1 MAVTY
6 NDVRK
11 VKPEQGPTQHV
22 PTYEEIRAAIDSG
35 TIPSNMPQ
43 SAGVTY
49 SSMFGTGTPIT
60 TISGHVQNNKVL
72 YSGGTEGDGES
83 TPKTEFDTYY
93 DAAYAAEKYDFN
105 KLAELYKTDKDE
117 ALGLYKDQYDAAIA
131 ANEDANRRAAIDARA
146 AYDLAGSRY
155 GTNAEVMAGKGLT
168 GSGYADYLKS
178 KNYATYRSEVA
189 NAQRAKEEAD
199 AKAKTT
205 YDTGVAEV
213 NADYKTAMAELA
225 SAKAKAAAEGYTKYT
240 TADGGVNL
248 AGMNADWKNMSPDEQ
263 AAAREQA
270 AATIPDPENAFT
282 YTDEDRVGQQMSKAD
297 AFKELDERKKVS
309 NDIITQQEKDYM
321 EELYDAIYTFDTL
334 ANDSIGELS
343 GIHTNGS
350 DDVPGREIFTVKL
363 GYSAYSLRL
372 EHDPIADTDT
382 AYMVLKDAPTNKLLS
397 YDGKLYVRVPSGK
410 IFPVYNGA
418 DYSDFVN
425 ALNFIDINLKPSVS
439 SLKDAAAEKLYGV
452 AEEDTNK

>member
-6 NDVRK
+6 N
-11 VKPEQGPTQHV
+11 VKNAKPVQGSTQYV
-22 PTYEEIRAAIDSG
+22 PTYEEFRSAIDSG
-35 TIPSNMPQ
+35 KIPSNMPQ

-60 TISGHVQNNKVL
+60 TISGHVQNKKVL
-72 YSGGTEGDGES
+72 YSGGPTEGGE

-93 DAAYAAEKYDFN
+93 DAAYAAENYDYN
-105 KLAELYKTDKDE
+105 KLAELYKTDKDN
-117 ALGLYKDQYDAAIA
+117 AIGLYKDQYDAAIA

-213 NADYKTAMAELA
+213 NADYKTALSELA
-225 SAKAKAAAEGYTKYT
+225 SAKAKAAAEGNTKYT
-240 TADGGVNL
+240 NADGGVNL
-248 AGMNADWKNMSPDEQ
+248 AGMNSDWNNMSETEQ
-263 AAAREQA
+263 QAVREQA
-270 AATIPDPENAFT
+270 KATIPDPENAFT
-282 YTDEDRVGQQMSKAD
+282 YTDEDRESQQMSKLEAL
-297 AFKELDERKKVS
+297 KELDERLDVS
-309 NDIITQQEKDYM
+309 DDIITSQEKMYM
-321 EELYDAIYTFDTL
+321 QELYNAIYTYDTL

-350 DDVPGREIFTVKL
+350 DDVPGREIFSVKF
-363 GYSAYSLRL
+363 GYSDYKLRL
-372 EHDPIADTDT
+372 EHDPIAETDT

-397 YDGKLYVRVPSGK
+397 YDGKLYVKVPSGK

-418 DYSDFVN
+418 DYSKFVE
-425 ALNFIDINLKPSVS
+425 ALKSININLKPSVS
-439 SLKDAAAEKLYGV
+439 SLKDAAAEKLYGA